1 MNKKGLILIMFFSI
15 ALVFAQNISTLSEF
29 KTNIKQNKA
38 EAKKSIKPYLYD
50 GYKTTYFNYKTYKQI
65 KEVEIYLFNNTDY
78 KLAFNGKSAPKK
90 VSVKIFDAP
99 ITESNRVLLAEIED
113 ISGEN
118 TIITTKT
125 LNESYKQK
133 TKNDS
138 RLKRVFVDYEIPSVS
153 TADNKN
159 PDISDRGAII
169 LVLGYKN

>member
-1 MNKKGLILIMFFSI
+1 MFFSI

>member
-1 MNKKGLILIMFFSI
+1 M
-15 ALVFAQNISTLSEF
+15 
-29 KTNIKQNKA
+29 
-38 EAKKSIKPYLYD
+38 
-50 GYKTTYFNYKTYKQI
+50 
-65 KEVEIYLFNNTDY
+65 
-78 KLAFNGKSAPKK
+78 
-90 VSVKIFDAP
+90 SVKIFDAP